1 MALSKASDDLSQRGD
16 ALVNLAFVL
25 ERAGRA
31 DEAADALCDALALY
45 QRKGNVVAAARARA
59 LIESERRRAG
69 VTDT

>member
-1 MALSKASDDLSQRGD
+1 VTQSKTSDDPSQRGD

-31 DEAADALCDALALY
+31 NEAADALHDALAVY
-45 QRKGNVVAAARARA
+45 ERKGNLVAAARARA
-59 LIESERRRAG
+59 LIEPRRAG